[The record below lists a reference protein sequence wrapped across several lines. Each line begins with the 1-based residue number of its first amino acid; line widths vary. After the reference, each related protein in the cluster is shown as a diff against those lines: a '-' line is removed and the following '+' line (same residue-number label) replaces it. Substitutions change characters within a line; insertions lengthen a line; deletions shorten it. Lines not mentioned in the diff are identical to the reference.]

1 MLRKVIFAAFLRNF
15 MEHFETLF
23 HSLILIP
30 SLEEATRPQIN
41 LEFAKT
47 DDLLREGFIGHVIGP
62 VS

>member
-1 MLRKVIFAAFLRNF
+1 